1 MKARSKKAI
10 ARFCQDATAGVSNTK
25 LLRMIKYV
33 DGYWYDFIRPTL
45 VSLSCEAVG
54 GQTCKVLDVEVM
66 LSLADAGISIHDD
79 IIDNTVV
86 KKFRRTIFGLY
97 GLNEALLAGDLL
109 QMQGWSTLSKLLRKG
124 YPPAKVAQCVDAYA
138 NCCINMCESQI
149 LETSFRKN
157 LLTDLA
163 AYNEMLWKA
172 NSSIMACT
180 QLGAILGNGTQRE
193 VRALT
198 DFGKSLGLLFGLKDE
213 VKDTLNIEGN
223 LLGRLKNESVPLPIL
238 YAAKTSDSS
247 SSRIKLI
254 LSKEAI
260 DSLDVKELLERCF
273 ETKAFDYILHIA
285 GQESN
290 SALAQLNQLKST
302 EAKDYLNLILEKL
315 TNHVSEIICGN

>member
-1 MKARSKKAI
+1 
-10 ARFCQDATAGVSNTK
+10 
-25 LLRMIKYV
+25 
-33 DGYWYDFIRPTL
+33 
-45 VSLSCEAVG
+45 
-54 GQTCKVLDVEVM
+54 
-66 LSLADAGISIHDD
+66 
-79 IIDNTVV
+79 
-86 KKFRRTIFGLY
+86 
-97 GLNEALLAGDLL
+97 
-109 QMQGWSTLSKLLRKG
+109 
-124 YPPAKVAQCVDAYA
+124 
-138 NCCINMCESQI
+138 MCESQI

-247 SSRIKLI
+247 SS
-254 LSKEAI
+254 SSFTSNEAI